1 MKIQAVKQLVEQY
14 SLSEII
20 RAEEMILD
28 GKVPEIQIE
37 GEDEGDQLTH
47 AFAAKYILEKM
58 ESGME
63 YKDALREFTQKVRT
77 SISS

>member
-1 MKIQAVKQLVEQY
+1 MKIQSVKVLVENY
-14 SLSEII
+14 GLSDMIH
-20 RAEEMILD
+20 AEEMILD
-28 GKVPEIQIE
+28 GKIPEIQIE

-47 AFAAKYILEKM
+47 VFAAKYILEKM